1 MRTRTPRGLACAM
14 TMLLAGL
21 TAPAWPD
28 DPARASEPAPAKFVE
43 IPASKDILAQLR
55 QGGWVLYMR
64 HGTTDNTRP
73 DRVPSVDLNDC
84 TTQRPLNNEGQQLAT
99 RVGEAIRTAG
109 IPIGEIRSSP
119 LCRAK
124 DTATLAFPNAQITE
138 DMALMYTANLTTA
151 QKEPILANTRRLLT
165 APVARGSN
173 RLLVAHAPNLMD
185 LIGYFPKEGTLVAF
199 RPDATAGINYVAS
212 IPPALWP
219 ALIGAGAAQ

>member
-1 MRTRTPRGLACAM
+1 MRTRIPQGLACAM
-14 TMLLAGL
+14 AVLLAGL
-21 TAPAWPD
+21 SPPAWPD

-55 QGGWVLYMR
+55 QGGWVLYLR

-84 TTQRPLNNEGQQLAT
+84 TTQRPLNNEGRQLAA
-99 RVGEAIRTAG
+99 RVGEAIRAAG
-109 IPIGEIRSSP
+109 IPIGEIRVSP
-119 LCRAK
+119 LCRAR
-124 DTATLAFPNAQITE
+124 DTATLAFPNAPITV
-138 DMALMYTANLTTA
+138 DMTLMYTSNLTTA
-151 QKEPILANTRRLLT
+151 QKEPTLANTRRLLT
-165 APVARGSN
+165 TPVARGSN

-199 RPDATAGINYVAS
+199 RPDASAEINYVAS

-219 ALIGAGAAQ
+219 ALLGTGAAQ